1 MGLILHCGAQPVS
14 EKVVK
19 AVVPTPKSK
28 THEPLAHGDF
38 IEMTRQCLRDLG
50 IEAGKGQYGLT
61 PDGENMFGL
70 IELPKTIE
78 LPFMENIRDR
88 LAQDYKWEEVCKSV
102 VAAVDQGICPPSML
116 RPVLKEYE
124 KSESEGQREL
134 FQKRHD
140 ANRLIQ
146 AFTHVNQKE
155 MGRAQTDFGIYNRI
169 AERSKGFTDI
179 VLESLP
185 EIPLGCLV
193 LGSRLMDKVRGSEY
207 DSRYIIGLRN
217 SNSMKFRAGW
227 LIAEAPFVCDNL
239 AFCGSAEVHRKHTL
253 NIHRD
258 MPALMHE
265 KLAEMFNINLEN
277 N

>member
-1 MGLILHCGAQPVS
+1 MGLLLHCGAEPVS
-14 EKVVK
+14 EKIVK
-19 AVVPTPKSK
+19 AVVPEPKSL

-38 IEMTRQCLRDLG
+38 IDMTRQCLRDLG

-61 PDGENMFGL
+61 PDGEDMFGL
-70 IELPKTIE
+70 IELPKSLE
-78 LPFMENIRDR
+78 LPFMENIRQR

-134 FQKRHD
+134 FQQRHD

-155 MGRAQTDFGIYNRI
+155 MGRAQSDFGIYNRI
-169 AERSKGFTDI
+169 AERSNGFTDI
-179 VLESLP
+179 VLKSLP
-185 EIPLGCLV
+185 EIPFGQEQLFTEH
-193 LGSRLMDKVRGSEY
+193 KY
-207 DSRYIIGLRN
+207 DSRYVVGLRN
-217 SNSMKFRAGW
+217 SNRMKFRAGW

-239 AFCGSAEVHRKHTL
+239 AFCGSAQVHRKHTK
-253 NIHRD
+253 NIYRD
-258 MPALMHE
+258 LPILMHE
-265 KLAEMFNINLEN
+265 KLAELFNINLEN